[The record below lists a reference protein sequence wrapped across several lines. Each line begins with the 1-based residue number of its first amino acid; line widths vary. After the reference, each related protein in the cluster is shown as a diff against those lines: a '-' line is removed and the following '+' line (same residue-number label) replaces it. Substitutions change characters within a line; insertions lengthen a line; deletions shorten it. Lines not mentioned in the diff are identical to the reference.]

1 MKNKVENIVDR
12 ADHIKERIHEFED
25 RNLEIIEVEEEKQLR
40 FLRNGEI
47 L

>member
-25 RNLEIIEVEEEKQLR
+25 RNLKIIEVEEEKQLR
-40 FLRNGEI
+40 FLRNGEV